1 MMGSTLVNRKNIIF
15 FQLIS
20 KLVLLSA
27 CLSLISCQ
35 ARSTSTTEPVETQ
48 TNQSTKTIVIGDIS
62 NNPAKKIAR
71 YQPMADYLASNLSEF
86 GIGRGEVKVASDLA
100 TMIDWLKSGQVDIY
114 FDSPYP
120 SMIVGD
126 RSGSTPILRRWK
138 GGQSDYY
145 GVFFAMN
152 SSGIKTL
159 ADLKGKVVAFDEPY
173 STSGYF
179 LPLVKLIESG
189 FKVVETTFSNTNISQ
204 EQIGYV
210 FTDDDENTIQWVI
223 SGKVD
228 AGVVDLETFEEIPS
242 QSRIEIKI
250 LAKTKTVPRQM
261 VSIRKDL
268 DPELRET
275 IQTLLLNMDQNE
287 ESKQV
292 LTKFE
297 NTAKFDDFP
306 TQQSIDEIRRLYELI
321 PAK

>member
-1 MMGSTLVNRKNIIF
+1 M
-15 FQLIS
+15 
-20 KLVLLSA
+20 VLLSA